1 MRPSARRAIGERSR
15 SRAAHWKPREA
26 PISSELYDEVISG
39 RATRER
45 KLAVCT
51 GSARLPIPERAELL
65 AVLAEDADELVRERA
80 GSAVVA
86 QPLDGFVI
94 ALAGDSPTAQ
104 LFRYCGRHLIEKSD
118 IATALVKNR
127 RCPPEY
133 LIPAAR
139 RVSTTAVQELL
150 QDLDTLSTAPA
161 LVGALLHSTSLTVD
175 QRDQLQELL
184 RVTTEPIEAFA
195 AGAAEAEADPVK
207 RVTLLQR
214 LSRMRVVERVQLA
227 LKGSRE
233 ERLALIR
240 DPCRVVQRSVLQSAR
255 ITDREV
261 EGFAGMASLSDD
273 VLRLIA
279 MNRNFRRN
287 YAVIRNL
294 VSNPKTPIDVSLHL
308 LPNIIATD
316 LKTLTLN
323 KNIPDTLRTA
333 ANRLNRQRLEAR
345 QR

>member
-1 MRPSARRAIGERSR
+1 
-15 SRAAHWKPREA
+15 
-26 PISSELYDEVISG
+26 
-39 RATRER
+39 
-45 KLAVCT
+45 
-51 GSARLPIPERAELL
+51 LPPAERAELL
-65 AVLAEDADELVRERA
+65 TVLAEDADELVRERA
-80 GSAVVA
+80 GSAVVV

-94 ALAGDSPTAQ
+94 ALAGDAPSAQ
-104 LFRYCGRHLIEKSD
+104 LFRYCGRHLIAKSE
-118 IATALVKNR
+118 IASALVKNR

-139 RVSTTAVQELL
+139 NVSATAVQELL
-150 QDLDTLSTAPA
+150 QDLDRLSSSPA

-184 RVTTEPIEAFA
+184 RVTTEPIETFVE
-195 AGAAEAEADPVK
+195 GVAEAEADPAK

-214 LSRMRVVERVQLA
+214 LSRMRVIERVQLA

-240 DPCRVVQRSVLQSAR
+240 DPCRVVQRGVLQSSR
-255 ITDREV
+255 ITEREV
-261 EGFAGMASLSDD
+261 EGFAAMASLSDE

-279 MNRNFRRN
+279 MNRNFIRN
-287 YAVIRNL
+287 YTVLRNL
-294 VSNPKTPIDVSLHL
+294 VNNPKTPLDISLHL
-308 LPNIIATD
+308 LPSMIVTD

-333 ANRLNRQRLEAR
+333 ANRLNRQRMEAR
-345 QR
+345 ER

>member
-1 MRPSARRAIGERSR
+1 MPERLR
-15 SRAAHWKPREA
+15 SRAAPWNRPREA
-26 PISSELYDEVISG
+26 PISSELFDEIISG
-39 RATRER
+39 RVTRER
-45 KLAVCT
+45 KLAVCS
-51 GSARLPIPERAELL
+51 GSAGLPLAERAELL
-65 AVLAEDADELVRERA
+65 TVLAEDADELVRERA
-80 GSAVVA
+80 GSAVVV

-94 ALAGDSPTAQ
+94 ALAGDAPAAQ
-104 LFRYCGRHLIEKSD
+104 LFRYCGRHLIEKSE
-118 IATALVKNR
+118 ICAALVKNR

-139 RVSTTAVQELL
+139 RVTTAAVQELL
-150 QDLDTLSTAPA
+150 QDLDTLSTSPA
-161 LVGALLHSTSLTVD
+161 LVGALLHSTSLTID

-184 RVTTEPIEAFA
+184 RVTTEPLESFSE
-195 AGAAEAEADPVK
+195 GAAEAEADPVK

-240 DPCRVVQRSVLQSAR
+240 DPCRVVQRAVLQSAR

-261 EGFAGMASLSDD
+261 EGFAGMASLSDE

-279 MNRNFRRN
+279 MNRNFIRN
-287 YAVIRNL
+287 YTVIKSL
-294 VSNPKTPIDVSLHL
+294 VSNPKTPLDVSLHL

-316 LKTLTLN
+316 LKALTLN

-333 ANRLNRQRLEAR
+333 ANRLSRQRHEAR
-345 QR
+345 NR